1 MAEIITRTCIVCPN
15 GCELTIKVG
24 DKIEVEGATCKRGI
38 TYGTNEV
45 TNPMRSLTT
54 TVRVENGEL
63 PLVSVRTDGVIP
75 KAMLKDAVKELSK
88 IKVSAPV
95 ERGQVICA
103 DLMGT
108 GVAVRASKNI
118 AVK

>member
-15 GCELTIKVG
+15 GCELKITVG
-24 DKIEVEGATCKRGI
+24 DEIKVEGATCPRGV

-54 TVRVENGEL
+54 TVKVTGGEL

-75 KAMLKDAVKELSK
+75 KDMLKDAVKELSR
-88 IKVSAPV
+88 ITVTAPV
-95 ERGQVICA
+95 TIGQVVCA
-103 DLMGT
+103 DLLGT
-108 GVAVRASKNI
+108 GVAVKASKNVD
-118 AVK
+118 VK

>member
-24 DKIEVEGATCKRGI
+24 ETIEVEGAACKRGV

-54 TVRVENGEL
+54 SVRVSGGEL

-75 KAMLKDAVKELSK
+75 KAMLRDAVRELSK
-88 IKVSAPV
+88 ITVEAPI
-95 ERGQVICA
+95 EIGQVICA

-118 AVK
+118 GRK